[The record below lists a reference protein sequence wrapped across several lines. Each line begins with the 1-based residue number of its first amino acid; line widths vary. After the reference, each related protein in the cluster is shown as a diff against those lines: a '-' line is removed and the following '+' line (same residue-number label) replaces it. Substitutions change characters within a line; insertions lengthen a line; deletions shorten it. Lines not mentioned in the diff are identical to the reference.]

1 VRDRCEIESPPADAR
16 KGNWAGLESGPWPLS
31 SRRRGRSSGWRR
43 ECCTDRQLRA
53 LVLLEQGLRYRR
65 VAESMGITSATA
77 YEHVEAGMRTVY
89 RHLHA

>member
-1 VRDRCEIESPPADAR
+1 LGRARIRAVAAVEPSPREILRVAAR
-16 KGNWAGLESGPWPLS
+16 A
-31 SRRRGRSSGWRR
+31 
-43 ECCTDRQLRA
+43 CTDRQLRA

-89 RHLHA
+89 RNLHA